1 MKKTILVLVALL
13 IVCIGC
19 GTKSSKVSGTYQSED
34 GTQGAYVKIN
44 FTSDSEA
51 ELEIKYMLS
60 VNAKCSYKVDG
71 DKVTVTPKQILDDD
85 TNEYRDITDEDLE
98 MWDDINGDIIFT
110 IVNDKKITTDS
121 FDNWGE
127 GLELTK

>member
-1 MKKTILVLVALL
+1 MSDENILKPVITQTKPETI
-13 IVCIGC
+13 
-19 GTKSSKVSGTYQSED
+19 EFD
-34 GTQGAYVKIN
+34 GICQRIEIYGEN